1 MLKIT
6 AFSTEMGALGVIHST
21 NISRN
26 FSPKLNGSVW
36 SNRKSFEKTGP
47 RFEVDHLIP
56 GRKFWLNGL
65 CPVFLIFSDNR
76 KTFFLWISICYFQE
90 KVISCEF
97 LHIKHVSKSATQLD
111 YCIKVCSPLYHGSFT
126 SLLWFSNNV
135 AWA

>member
-1 MLKIT
+1 MLKII
-6 AFSTEMGALGVIHST
+6 AFSTETGALGVIHST

-26 FSPKLNGSVW
+26 FRPKLNRSVW

-76 KTFFLWISICYFQE
+76 KTRKTFFLLISIMLLSRESDQLRVSSHNACFQVSNSVGLLH
-90 KVISCEF
+90 KSIFSFIS
-97 LHIKHVSKSATQLD
+97 
-111 YCIKVCSPLYHGSFT
+111 
-126 SLLWFSNNV
+126 WFV
-135 AWA
+135 YKLTLVF